1 MLDEKNDNLQDA
13 DGEKNQETT
22 VESTSQ
28 PQETQQDQLANEPEN
43 AADLPE
49 QKTEDDDAHTEI
61 DQSNAEDAEDEGNKD
76 RHEIP
81 LLDYHAM
88 SMEKLV
94 EELDKLVNKQRVQA
108 IKTHVDQ
115 IKSEFDL
122 KYQDLYEQKKD
133 DFIENGGNE
142 INFYYVSPAKRSS
155 MKSMAPIEKSAINT
169 TKVLRNV

>member
-28 PQETQQDQLANEPEN
+28 PQETQQDLTGNDKEDAQDPSK
-43 AADLPE
+43 ADAQE
-49 QKTEDDDAHTEI
+49 DDAHTEI

-76 RHEIP
+76 RHDIP

-94 EELDKLVNKQRVQA
+94 EELDKLVSKQR
-108 IKTHVDQ
+108 
-115 IKSEFDL
+115 SEERRVG
-122 KYQDLYEQKKD
+122 KECRSRWSQKQ
-133 DFIENGGNE
+133 
-142 INFYYVSPAKRSS
+142 
-155 MKSMAPIEKSAINT
+155 
-169 TKVLRNV
+169 

>member
-28 PQETQQDQLANEPEN
+28 PQETQQDQPANEPEN

-94 EELDKLVNKQRVQA
+94 EELDKLVNKQ
-108 IKTHVDQ
+108 
-115 IKSEFDL
+115 
-122 KYQDLYEQKKD
+122 
-133 DFIENGGNE
+133 
-142 INFYYVSPAKRSS
+142 
-155 MKSMAPIEKSAINT
+155 
-169 TKVLRNV
+169 

>member
-13 DGEKNQETT
+13 DGEKKQEII
-22 VESTSQ
+22 VESTSE
-28 PQETQQDQLANEPEN
+28 PQETHQDEPI
-43 AADLPE
+43 
-49 QKTEDDDAHTEI
+49 EDQDDVVEGATDEDPHNEI

-76 RHEIP
+76 RHDIP

-94 EELDKLVNKQRVQA
+94 EELDKLVSKQRVQA
-108 IKTHVDQ
+108 IKTHVEQ

-133 DFIENGGNE
+133 DFIDDGGNE
-142 INFYYVSPAKRSS
+142 VDFYYISPAKKKFNEIYGLYR
-155 MKSMAPIEKSAINT
+155 EK
-169 TKVLRNV
+169 R